1 MDHSAADEG
10 VPLNAL
16 GTTRLVSCRL
26 PNDLHRAVEA
36 AAAKELIS
44 VASFARRALLQAVQ
58 QEAAP

>member
-1 MDHSAADEG
+1 MDHPAADEG
-10 VPLNAL
+10 VPLPEV
-16 GTTRLVSCRL
+16 GQSRLVSCRL

-58 QEAAP
+58 GEEA